1 MIVDQEQLRFLK
13 RNTLFKEASETYLNL
28 IIKPKNFFKVK
39 EGEVIYSCGE
49 EAFGLYLILM
59 GEIKIKF
66 CNERKKEHR
75 FNRRYLTDFF
85 GESEVL
91 DESKRNSSAVADK
104 DCVLYK
110 ISSTEL
116 KSLIS
121 ANQTLYNNLKKKEEI
136 ENDEFQEIVKSENL
150 TPEDLNSA
158 VDEELNCLREKQMA
172 KHELDNLSA
181 ETNIS
186 PNNENPASGC
196 IENSDDQGELKLE

>member
-13 RNTLFKEASETYLNL
+13 RNTLFKGASKTYLNL
-28 IIKPKNFFKVK
+28 IIKPKNYFKVK

-104 DCVLYK
+104 DCILYK

-121 ANQTLYNNLKKKEEI
+121 VNQTLYNNLKKKEKI
-136 ENDEFQEIVKSENL
+136 ENDEFQEIVKL

-158 VDEELNCLREKQMA
+158 VDEELICLREKQMA
-172 KHELDNLSA
+172 KHELDNLFA

-186 PNNENPASGC
+186 PNNETQRADVKR
-196 IENSDDQGELKLE
+196 IQTTKEN

>member
-121 ANQTLYNNLKKKEEI
+121 ANQTLYNNLKKKII
-136 ENDEFQEIVKSENL
+136 ENDEFQEIVKSEYL

-172 KHELDNLSA
+172 KHELDNLFA
-181 ETNIS
+181 ETNIC
-186 PNNENPASGC
+186 PNNENRASGC

>member
-13 RNTLFKEASETYLNL
+13 RNTLFKGASKTYLNL
-28 IIKPKNFFKVK
+28 IIKPKNYFKVK

-104 DCVLYK
+104 DCILYK

-121 ANQTLYNNLKKKEEI
+121 VNQTLYNNLKKKEKI
-136 ENDEFQEIVKSENL
+136 ENDEFQEIVKL

-172 KHELDNLSA
+172 KHELDNLFA

-186 PNNENPASGC
+186 PNNETQRADVKR
-196 IENSDDQGELKLE
+196 IQTTKEN

>member
-1 MIVDQEQLRFLK
+1 MIVDQDQLRFLK
-13 RNTLFKEASETYLNL
+13 RNTLFKEISETYLNL
-28 IIKPKNFFKVK
+28 IIKPKNFFEVK

-49 EAFGLYLILM
+49 EAFGLYLIIM
-59 GEIKIKF
+59 GEIKIKL
-66 CNERKKEHR
+66 CNERRKEQR

-136 ENDEFQEIVKSENL
+136 KNDEFQEIVRSEYL

-196 IENSDDQGELKLE
+196 IENSDDQGELKPE

>member
-13 RNTLFKEASETYLNL
+13 RNTLFKGASETYINL

-39 EGEVIYSCGE
+39 EGEVIYSCGD

-121 ANQTLYNNLKKKEEI
+121 VNQTLYNNLKKKEKI
-136 ENDEFQEIVKSENL
+136 ENDEFQEIVKL

-172 KHELDNLSA
+172 KHELDNLFA

-196 IENSDDQGELKLE
+196 KENSDDQGELKLE